1 MYMNK
6 KAEINRIEQIK
17 NLLGDRYP
25 AFTLNQI
32 KDAIYKQGVKSYLD
46 ISTIKKELREELKDT
61 FGDVLSLKPIA
72 VSKEKQAQKI
82 LFETKDG
89 HRIESVQMIYEPNE
103 ERKVKHNALCIS
115 TQSGCAMGC
124 KFCATGAT
132 GFRRDLTQDEIADQ
146 LLYFIQEKIDIDTV
160 FFSGM
165 GEPLANPNFF
175 NSLDIF
181 INYMGLSQRKLS
193 VSTCGII
200 PGIKSLT
207 EKYPQVN
214 IALSLHSPFQKQRED
229 LMPATKK
236 YPLPE
241 VLIALREHLY
251 KTNKKVFLAYVMLS
265 EVNDSEEH
273 AKELCRIVKRSGKKD
288 YLFHVN
294 LIKFHE
300 GPTLSFFKQSTKE
313 DFDKFTKILESR
325 HINYTVRQN
334 FGSDIEAACGQ
345 LYAKYIPE

>member
-1 MYMNK
+1 MK
-6 KAEINRIEQIK
+6 SKENRIEQIK
-17 NLLGDRYP
+17 ELLGTRYP
-25 AFTLNQI
+25 AFTINQI
-32 KDAIYKQGVKSYLD
+32 KDAIYKQGVKSYSD
-46 ISTIKKELREELKDT
+46 ISTIKKELREELKDK
-61 FGDVLSLKPIA
+61 FSDVLSLKPIN
-72 VSKEKQAQKI
+72 VTKEKQAQKI

-89 HRIESVQMIYEPNE
+89 HRIESVRMVYEPNE

-124 KFCATGAT
+124 RFCATGAT
-132 GFRRDLTQDEIADQ
+132 GFRRDLTVDEIADQ

-165 GEPLANPNFF
+165 GEPLANPNFLD
-175 NSLDIF
+175 SLDIF
-181 INYMGLSQRKLS
+181 INYMGLGQRKLS
-193 VSTCGII
+193 VSTCGIT
-200 PGIKSLT
+200 PGIKILT

-236 YPLPE
+236 YPLSN
-241 VLIALREHLY
+241 VLIAMREHVY
-251 KTNKKVFLAYVMLS
+251 KTNKKVFLAYIMLS
-265 EVNDSEEH
+265 KVNDTEEH
-273 AKELCRIVKRSGKKD
+273 AKELCRVVKRSGKKD

-300 GPTLSFFKQSTKE
+300 GTTLTSFKQSTQE
-313 DFDKFTKILESR
+313 DFDKFCKILENR

-345 LYAKYIPE
+345 LYAKYVLH